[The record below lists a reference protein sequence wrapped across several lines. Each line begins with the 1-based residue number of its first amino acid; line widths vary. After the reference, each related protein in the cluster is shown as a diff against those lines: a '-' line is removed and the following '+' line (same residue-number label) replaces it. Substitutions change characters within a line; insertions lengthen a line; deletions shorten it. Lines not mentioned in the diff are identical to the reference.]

1 MIDHTSNENAVASI
15 RKLNIPVVNKS
26 VTVKDAEIEVAA
38 CL

>member
-1 MIDHTSNENAVASI
+1 MVDHTSNETAVATV

-26 VTVKDAEIEVAA
+26 VTVKEAEIEVAA